1 MVARKVNVIELEME
15 MTACMNANEISGMM
29 DIVTSM
35 NESNAQ
41 FKMATANTE
50 HGGDAMVKDLLEA
63 MNDIK
68 MASKKNKVMTKKESI
83 GVASEAEKTVSDG
96 SCTTTRIGRVVR

>member
-41 FKMATANTE
+41 FKMATVNTE
-50 HGGDAMVKDLLEA
+50 HGGEVMVKDLLEA
-63 MNDIK
+63 MKDIK
-68 MASKKNKVMTKKESI
+68 LASK
-83 GVASEAEKTVSDG
+83 EAK
-96 SCTTTRIGRVVR
+96 